1 MSSQDQLRQCFRE
14 AFALPADA
22 KIDEMTYQKD
32 PVWDS
37 VGHMRL
43 VAIIETTFN
52 IMLTTDQILDLS
64 SFTKAHEIVS
74 QHGVSFAA

>member
-1 MSSQDQLRQCFRE
+1 MSNQDRLRQCFRE
-14 AFALPADA
+14 AFVLAPDTI
-22 KIDEMTYQKD
+22 IDEMTYQKD

-43 VAIIETTFN
+43 VAIIETAFG

-64 SFTKAHEIVS
+64 SFDKAQEIVS
-74 QHGVSFAA
+74 QHGVALAA